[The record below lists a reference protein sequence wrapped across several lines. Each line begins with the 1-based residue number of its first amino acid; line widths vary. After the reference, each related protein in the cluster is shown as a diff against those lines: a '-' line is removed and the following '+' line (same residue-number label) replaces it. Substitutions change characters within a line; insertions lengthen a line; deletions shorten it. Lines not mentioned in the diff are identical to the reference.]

1 MQSYLLWPKRKTT
14 QEKQEA
20 LLLGTLIG
28 VSLIADSLV
37 RAGLIEREELVTP
50 LAEAELLAKDERR
63 VTLSVL
69 RRLVEKGFG
78 AAGDEG
84 PPPPHH

>member
-1 MQSYLLWPKRKTT
+1 MQPYLLWPKKKTT

-28 VSLIADSLV
+28 VSLIADTLV
-37 RAGLIEREELVTP
+37 RAGLIEREELVAP
-50 LAEAELLAKDERR
+50 LAEAESLATDERG

-69 RRLVEKGFG
+69 RRLVERGFG
-78 AAGDEG
+78 AVGDE
-84 PPPPHH
+84 